1 MHLEYTGLTPD
12 GQVSHRLAAT
22 PNAFA
27 LHAEALLDRGMVP
40 LPIAPH
46 SKRPGVYAGRIGEWA
61 FECRDGENVP
71 FVESHFSRPDIAL
84 GTAYGRGIEGWQ
96 RYTVDRYRSH
106 DAAAEGWDSEKFG
119 PYGLADHFGEY
130 SRMPEVGLG
139 VLCGNGLVG
148 LDIDSEDPALLE
160 SIRLSVADVLV
171 DGVYVAKRGRRGF
184 TIFFRGD
191 VPTGKIK
198 IAGRE
203 DAIDILATGRQ
214 SILPPTTHASSGEP
228 YVWLSERTLFDTEAS
243 ELPPISAE
251 ILAEI
256 RAGLVRDGFDLEV
269 VHERCEEERRH
280 RGDGVYSDLN
290 ARALADIG
298 AWVEDLGLYGGKW
311 VGSRYAAV
319 ATWRPSGTGRSLTDR
334 KLNLSVSPDGIK
346 DFGDDVGYTPIGL
359 VSTALGLEGQAAAL
373 WLSQRVGRKL
383 PPLSPDS
390 VWLTGVD
397 QPFTLD
403 DVEGELRRT
412 NRRFVKR
419 IVPQQQAREARL
431 AALVGTDGAIVEA
444 MRRFVDQS
452 DILNERRAEMERREA
467 ELVARER
474 ELEAMEDEARLVGYK
489 VGGLVELHEIRSN
502 GAASDREFA
511 MYVNLAKYDNPACL
525 EALQYKEALIAEAK
539 ELSSAYPLLV
549 ESPSPGSGKTKII
562 AEEILAPKDIHAMVM
577 SPINS
582 LGWDLQAR
590 SPARAWAGLGADG
603 PDGEPL
609 CRRRDEA
616 QRIEA
621 AGGSRRKLCEG
632 CLFFDGCP
640 GRRMI
645 DSWHEAPSIAGT
657 HAHLMLGRPDEM
669 ACDVDAVVIDESP
682 VGTLRP
688 GHKRIELADIV
699 LHGDEAGSLAVFRLQ
714 NVIRESVE
722 GVGVRQA
729 DLSRLDRAGLKAARK
744 ALYRQV
750 AERHDMSVEELMA
763 AEPVAKL
770 RRL

>member
-1 MHLEYTGLTPD
+1 
-12 GQVSHRLAAT
+12 
-22 PNAFA
+22 
-27 LHAEALLDRGMVP
+27 
-40 LPIAPH
+40 
-46 SKRPGVYAGRIGEWA
+46 
-61 FECRDGENVP
+61 
-71 FVESHFSRPDIAL
+71 
-84 GTAYGRGIEGWQ
+84 
-96 RYTVDRYRSH
+96 
-106 DAAAEGWDSEKFG
+106 
-119 PYGLADHFGEY
+119 
-130 SRMPEVGLG
+130 
-139 VLCGNGLVG
+139 
-148 LDIDSEDPALLE
+148 
-160 SIRLSVADVLV
+160 
-171 DGVYVAKRGRRGF
+171 
-184 TIFFRGD
+184 
-191 VPTGKIK
+191 
-198 IAGRE
+198 
-203 DAIDILATGRQ
+203 
-214 SILPPTTHASSGEP
+214 
-228 YVWLSERTLFDTEAS
+228 
-243 ELPPISAE
+243 
-251 ILAEI
+251 
-256 RAGLVRDGFDLEV
+256 
-269 VHERCEEERRH
+269 
-280 RGDGVYSDLN
+280 
-290 ARALADIG
+290 
-298 AWVEDLGLYGGKW
+298 
-311 VGSRYAAV
+311 
-319 ATWRPSGTGRSLTDR
+319 
-334 KLNLSVSPDGIK
+334 
-346 DFGDDVGYTPIGL
+346 
-359 VSTALGLEGQAAAL
+359 
-373 WLSQRVGRKL
+373 
-383 PPLSPDS
+383 
-390 VWLTGVD
+390 
-397 QPFTLD
+397 
-403 DVEGELRRT
+403 
-412 NRRFVKR
+412 
-419 IVPQQQAREARL
+419 
-431 AALVGTDGAIVEA
+431 
-444 MRRFVDQS
+444 
-452 DILNERRAEMERREA
+452 
-467 ELVARER
+467 
-474 ELEAMEDEARLVGYK
+474 
-489 VGGLVELHEIRSN
+489 
-502 GAASDREFA
+502 

-609 CRRRDEA
+609 CRRRVEA

-744 ALYRQV
+744 ALYRLV
-750 AERHDMSVEELMA
+750 AERYDMSVEDLMA

-770 RRL
+770 RRLIGLLEAILYRPCDGERRGDIIKQSGGVMLSLHGELAVWAQGKAVLLATATPEPDDVLADVMSYTRFVPVPKYKGGAIELDTTPVTCRPVIEHMPSMDLPAGKNVTIRRYTGVNMSARGLGLSKEGMQCRTVAELEVAAAEEEWPSSTLRNRRAELERRLGVVEFLRRESMGGRRVVVVATAEIRIWLAGHSLSVDYLPWGKAIGSNSFENYDALVVLGSKTEPVHVRHMRACDYTGEWSDKHGADPVSDHLRSAELHQAVERLRTRRGKAKPVTVHIFDDSPLPISIEEVDGRKLLNSILLDLESQRSIKIAGEIGRAGIAPVVNDSGAIPARPFRGADCFAVGRPGLMAFHGLGKREAERCAKELAAALLQGYVIAEVTLRAEDGARRVGGWTRFAVREGADAIAAVQGLTGRRVEKVRPRPRS